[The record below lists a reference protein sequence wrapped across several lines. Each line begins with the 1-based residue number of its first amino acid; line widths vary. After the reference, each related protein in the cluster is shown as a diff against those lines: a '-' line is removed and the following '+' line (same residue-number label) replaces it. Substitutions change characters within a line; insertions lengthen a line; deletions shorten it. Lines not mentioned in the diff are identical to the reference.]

1 MRIWSFKT
9 SESKIDD
16 ERLLTLIEIDKE
28 RLYRIAYAYVKNED
42 DAKEIVQEAVYK
54 AFLNIKK
61 LKSVDSFKG
70 WITRILV
77 NSSIDF
83 IKKRNKFTFS
93 SEEVLLNIPS
103 EENDYLELYEAMDA
117 LQPMDKTVIILK
129 YFEDYKI
136 KDIASILDISESKV
150 KNHLHRGLTK
160 LRIELQEDFEVLTS
174 ISTCETL

>member
-1 MRIWSFKT
+1 MKIWSFKP
-9 SESKIDD
+9 SENKIND
-16 ERLLTLIEIDKE
+16 ERLLTLIEVDKE

-93 SEEVLLNIPS
+93 SEEVLLNMPS
-103 EENDYLELYEAMDA
+103 EEKDYLELYEAMDA

-129 YFEDYKI
+129 YFEAYKI

-150 KNHLHRGLTK
+150 KNHLHNGLTK
-160 LRIELQEDFEVLTS
+160 LRIELQEDFQPFTS